1 MLGINFV
8 DIEGKG
14 EEILNY
20 LSSSEEK
27 MDEFERELSR
37 IIGLE
42 SLKSQ
47 LRRWAKQMLIDEKR
61 RSLSIQIGQRKPP
74 HMAFLGNPGTG
85 KTTIARLIG
94 KLLHMVGSI
103 PSNKVVEVQRTD
115 LVAKYIGQTGAQT
128 RAKIKEA
135 EGGILFVDEAY
146 RLMPTKLQT
155 NDYGKEALE
164 EMMSHMDKGNIV
176 VIFAGYREEMQRVIS
191 ANPGFRRRVTKFFYF
206 DDFTCRELAKIA
218 HLKMR
223 DNTSPLYGF
232 RLHESCTVARIAEKL
247 KQESSVEQRREMN
260 GGLVD
265 LMLVNARESL
275 DGRIDVSCKDINTL
289 LTITLE
295 DLVAGLRSMKE
306 HKHLM
311 NKDLTAEI
319 KHDSNEELA
328 TKKVL
333 EDFAAELRSIKRQ
346 QPKLHDSE
354 EDLATRKV
362 LEDLA
367 AEVRLIKKQQQQ
379 PKGCNKMKKR
389 GVMSFLFNDDNWGL
403 SLIFSFICCW
413 LLVITLIC
421 MDFLRKQ
428 KISLV

>member
-1 MLGINFV
+1 MLGNNFV

-14 EEILNY
+14 EEILNF
-20 LSSSEEK
+20 LRGGEEK
-27 MDEFERELSR
+27 MDEFERIMDEFEGELSR
-37 IIGLE
+37 IIGLG
-42 SLKSQ
+42 SLKTQ
-47 LRRWAKQMLIDEKR
+47 LRCWAKQMLIDEKR
-61 RSLSIQIGQRKPP
+61 RSLSIKVGQRRPP

-103 PSNKVVEVQRTD
+103 PSSKVVEVQRTD

-146 RLMPTKLQT
+146 RLMPTNLQT
-155 NDYGKEALE
+155 GDFGKEALE

-176 VIFAGYREEMQRVIS
+176 VIFAGYREEMQHLIS

-206 DDFTCRELAKIA
+206 DDFTCRELANIA
-218 HLKMR
+218 HLKIC
-223 DNTSPLYGF
+223 DNRSPLYGF

-275 DGRIDVSCKDINTL
+275 DGRLDVSCRDINTL

-311 NKDLTAEI
+311 NKDLAAEI
-319 KHDSNEELA
+319 KQLPKNDSEEDLA
-328 TKKVL
+328 MRKVL
-333 EDFAAELRSIKRQ
+333 EDFAAELRSIKQ
-346 QPKLHDSE
+346 QPKHDSE
-354 EDLATRKV
+354 EDLEMRKM

-367 AEVRLIKKQQQQ
+367 AEAH
-379 PKGCNKMKKR
+379 M
-389 GVMSFLFNDDNWGL
+389 
-403 SLIFSFICCW
+403 
-413 LLVITLIC
+413 T
-421 MDFLRKQ
+421 
-428 KISLV
+428 